1 MVAVLLVAFFIL
13 LLAGVPIIYTLLG
26 SSMMVYTIFAPADL
40 RTVCQNLY
48 SANESFSLLA
58 IPLFILSGILMSGGG
73 ISKRL
78 VNFFEKLMGFLPGGL
93 AIVGIVACVFFGALS
108 GSAPATVAAIGAIMI
123 PSMVEK
129 GYEKAWTADL
139 LASTGTLGVVI
150 PPSIPMVLYGVLAGA
165 SITGLFTA
173 GIIPGVLIAV
183 CYCIYSS
190 IHCKRAGIGLTKKY
204 SGKEIWKSFV
214 DAIWALLMPVI
225 ILGGIYSGIFTP
237 TEAATVSVVY
247 GFIIGVFVYKEIKLK
262 DIPNIIFKSAK
273 SSAAIVMI
281 IASAAAFATVLTRN
295 NIPTIVANW
304 IIGFA
309 KSPAVFWLAFSGF
322 MFILGMFMSTTPAL
336 VILTPILIP
345 AVTALG
351 IDKIQF
357 GLIFIIWTC
366 IGTITPPFGSS
377 LFITCGITGI
387 STADSFRRVWPFVI
401 IFTACAILL
410 MAFPG
415 ITLFLPRLIG
425 LA

>member
-1 MVAVLLVAFFIL
+1 MVAVLLITFFVL

-26 SSMMVYTIFAPADL
+26 SSMLVYTIFSPADL

-173 GIIPGVLIAV
+173 GIIPGVLIAA

-309 KSPAVFWLAFSGF
+309 KSPAVFWLCFSGF

>member
-1 MVAVLLVAFFIL
+1 MVATLLIVFFVL
-13 LLAGVPIIYTLLG
+13 LLAGIPIIYTLLG
-26 SSMMVYTIFAPADL
+26 SAMLVYLVFTPRDL
-40 RTVCQNLY
+40 ITVCQNLY

-93 AIVGIVACVFFGALS
+93 AIVAIVACVFFGALS

-139 LASTGTLGVVI
+139 LASTGTLGVII
-150 PPSIPMVLYGVLAGA
+150 PPSIPMVLYGVLSGT

-173 GIIPGVLIAV
+173 GIIPGIFIAL
-183 CYCIYSS
+183 CYCVYSS
-190 IHCKRAGIGLTKKY
+190 IHCKRAGIGLAKKY

-247 GFIIGVFVYKEIKLK
+247 GFIIGVFVYREIKLK
-262 DIPNIIFKSAK
+262 DIPRIIFTSAK

-295 NIPTIVANW
+295 NIPTLVANW
-304 IIGFA
+304 IISFA
-309 KSPAVFWLAFSGF
+309 KTPAVFWLAFSGF

-345 AVTALG
+345 AVTSLG
-351 IDKIQF
+351 ISKIVF

-401 IFTACAILL
+401 IFTLCAVVL

-415 ITLFLPRLIG
+415 ITLFLPKLIG

>member
-1 MVAVLLVAFFIL
+1 MVAVLLIVFFVL
-13 LLAGVPIIYTLLG
+13 LLAGIPIIYTLLG
-26 SSMMVYTIFAPADL
+26 SAMVVYLIYSPSDFITI
-40 RTVCQNLY
+40 CQNLI

-139 LASTGTLGVVI
+139 LASTGTLGVII
-150 PPSIPMVLYGVLAGA
+150 PPSIPMVLYGVLSGT

-173 GIIPGVLIAV
+173 GVIPGIFIAL

-190 IHCKRAGIGLTKKY
+190 IHCKRAGIGLARKY

-214 DAIWALLMPVI
+214 DAIWALIMPII

-247 GFIIGVFVYKEIKLK
+247 GFIVGVFVYREIKFK
-262 DIPNIIFKSAK
+262 DIPQIIFKSAK
-273 SSAAIVMI
+273 SSAAILMI
-281 IASAAAFATVLTRN
+281 ISSAAVFATVLTRN
-295 NIPTIVANW
+295 NIPTMVANW

-309 KSPAVFWLAFSGF
+309 KTPAVFWLAFSGF

-351 IDKIQF
+351 INKIVF

-401 IFTACAILL
+401 IFTLCAVVL

-415 ITLFLPRLIG
+415 ITLFLPHLIG

>member
-1 MVAVLLVAFFIL
+1 MVAVLLIAFFVL

-26 SSMMVYTIFAPADL
+26 SSMLVYTIFTPADL

-173 GIIPGVLIAV
+173 GIIPGVFIAL
-183 CYCIYSS
+183 CYCIYSTV
-190 IHCKRAGIGLTKKY
+190 HCKRAGIGMAKKY

-262 DIPNIIFKSAK
+262 DIPAIIFKSAK

-401 IFTACAILL
+401 IFTVCAIIL

-415 ITLFLPRLIG
+415 ISLFLPRL
-425 LA
+425 LKMA